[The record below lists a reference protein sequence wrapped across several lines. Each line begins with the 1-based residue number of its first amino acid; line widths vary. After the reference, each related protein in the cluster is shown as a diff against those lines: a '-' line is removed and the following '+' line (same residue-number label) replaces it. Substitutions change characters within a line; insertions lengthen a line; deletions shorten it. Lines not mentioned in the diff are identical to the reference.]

1 MFKRSNILVSHSIAG
16 SIAMVGALLHPM
28 AQAAFENPAKTS
40 NISVSVDGNAVP
52 ISITANRAAPGA
64 LVASADALLASIT
77 TNPTDATN
85 GNVTDVAATG
95 GSQGGGARVNLVIS
109 GNTVTGVTVIKE
121 GAGYQQ
127 GDTLTVGAI
136 YIPGTNTDLV
146 FTLVADDIDNLEALP
161 FAAFGNG
168 DSGGNGTNELS
179 LLRAVKGGG
188 EVRLLAQ
195 GGVIEKSCDGGGTKY
210 YQRARVTLSGLPS
223 AAKHVW
229 AFYDPR
235 VGAIFNSD
243 EPRGQ
248 PHFNAKSGFDDAW
261 PRITN
266 AGDQVKLC
274 DNTTLYVDGA
284 PGVLTLGDDPVGDD
298 DFTRA
303 TAGMKKV
310 VDNNVT
316 TTYFDV
322 YVPMEG
328 RANST
333 TTGITLAMGFV
344 VDVGQNGILDDT
356 TDDVAFEAWVS
367 SEPWWDTPP
376 GQSGNETD
384 EFNTLLPACAASP
397 DANAPAC
404 FVKASSG
411 VFQANGTTRVGGE
424 DDFSVWTTQI
434 TDDEDGDVFDSIIEL
449 APIAA
454 NNGTDFAITSGSI
467 VKMTVSWPT
476 AGQLYPGVND
486 SPEYGQ
492 GAGKIDLLKLA
503 ADTPVKVD
511 TTTAEIDNN
520 KNKWSN
526 ATVGNRVVS
535 TLIGEARTTSA
546 AISRE
551 TWWPQ
556 CDVTFNESNS
566 VESSSCGADMTSNV
580 TSDYMVFS
588 SVPAKLAVIVDSLVE
603 QVAGGL
609 VSTNGQGFSFG
620 RQTFDPDDP
629 AYEFTTTGPSFN
641 SAGTARSTDG
651 FYYVCLPAT
660 YLDQVHGTDAA
671 TATSSWIGTRKDGA
685 ASAQSLAV
693 DFQPGT
699 CGLDD
704 AGLVAKVAQFGYSSP
719 VFQLRSGAP
728 GQPTIT
734 QVTMGNGQAVV
745 TFTPPANSGGSAI
758 TQYVVTANP
767 GGITKNCGTTSPC
780 TVTGLTNGT
789 DYTLTITATNG
800 NGTSSASAAFA
811 AASAVAVAV
820 PVPVPTLPITLL
832 LLMALGLLF
841 LARLKGISRR

>member
-1 MFKRSNILVSHSIAG
+1 MITKRKALGSHNIAW

-28 AQAAFENPAKTS
+28 AQAAFKTPPKTS
-40 NISVSVDGNAVP
+40 NISVSVDGNAVD
-52 ISITANRAAPGA
+52 ISITANRATPGA
-64 LVASADALLASIT
+64 LVASADALSTSIT
-77 TNPTDATN
+77 QNVTGATN
-85 GNVTDVAATG
+85 GNVVNRPTTTS
-95 GSQGGGARVNLVIS
+95 GSGSGARVSLLVAGNAVSDVSVVSEGS
-109 GNTVTGVTVIKE
+109 GY
-121 GAGYQQ
+121 AA
-127 GDTLTVGAI
+127 GDTLTVAASD
-136 YIPGTNTDLV
+136 IPNASQNLV
-146 FTLVADDIDNLEALP
+146 IQLVADDIDNLEALP

-168 DSGGNGTNELS
+168 NSEGNGLKELS
-179 LLRAVKGGG
+179 LLRAVKGPSPSG

-195 GGVIEKSCDGGGTKY
+195 GGVIEKSCAGGGTQY

-223 AAKHVW
+223 NGAKDVW

-235 VGAIFNSD
+235 VGATGGN
-243 EPRGQ
+243 PNVQRGQ
-248 PHFNAKSGFDDAW
+248 PHFNAKSGFNDAW

-266 AGDQVKLC
+266 AGDQIKLC
-274 DNTTLYVDGA
+274 DNTTPYVDGTA
-284 PGVLTLGDDPVGDD
+284 GVLTLGNGGEARP
-298 DFTRA
+298 

-310 VDNNVT
+310 VDDNVT
-316 TTYFDV
+316 QTSFDV

-328 RANST
+328 RADSI

-344 VDVGQNGILDDT
+344 VNVGQDALNDESA
-356 TDDVAFEAWVS
+356 DVAFEAWVS

-376 GQSGNETD
+376 GQGGNTTD

-397 DANAPAC
+397 AANDPAC

-411 VFQANGTTRVGGE
+411 VFYADGTTRVRDE

-434 TDDEDGDVFDSIIEL
+434 TPEQGNGFDSIIEL
-449 APIAA
+449 GRIAPL
-454 NNGTDFAITSGSI
+454 NGGDFAITSGWI

-476 AGQLYPGVND
+476 AGQLYPGVNG

-492 GAGKIDLLKLA
+492 GVGKIDLLKLV

-511 TTTAEIDNN
+511 TTTAAIDDN

-526 ATVGNRVVS
+526 ARVSNRVVT

-556 CDVTFNESNS
+556 CDVTFDESNAVVS
-566 VESSSCGADMTSNV
+566 KKCGADMASNV

-588 SVPAKLAVIVDSLVE
+588 SVPARLAVIVDSLVDK
-603 QVAGGL
+603 VAGGL

-620 RQTFDPDDP
+620 RQTFDADDP
-629 AYEFTTTGPSFN
+629 AYEFTSSGPSYN
-641 SAGTARSTDG
+641 SAGAARTADG

-671 TATSSWIGTRKDGA
+671 TAESSWIGTRKDGA
-685 ASAQSLAV
+685 QTRQNLASVAFA
-693 DFQPGT
+693 PGT
-699 CGLDD
+699 CGLND
-704 AGLVAKVAQFGYSSP
+704 AGLVAKVAAFGYSSP
-719 VFQLRSGAP
+719 VFQLKSGVP

-745 TFTPPANSGGSAI
+745 TFTAPASPGSSAI

-767 GGITKNCGTTSPC
+767 GGITKDCGTTSPC

-789 DYTLTITATNG
+789 NYTFTITATNS
-800 NGTSSASAAFA
+800 NGTSSPSAGYSSGAT
-811 AASAVAVAV
+811 SIQ
-820 PVPVPTLPITLL
+820 TLPTALL
-832 LLMALGLLF
+832 LLLSLGLLS
-841 LARLKGISRR
+841 LVRLKGISRR

>member
-1 MFKRSNILVSHSIAG
+1 MITKRKALGSHNIAW

-28 AQAAFENPAKTS
+28 AQAAFKTPPKTS
-40 NISVSVDGNAVP
+40 NISVSVDGNAVD
-52 ISITANRAAPGA
+52 ISITANRATPGA
-64 LVASADALLASIT
+64 LVASADALSTSIT
-77 TNPTDATN
+77 QNVTGATN
-85 GNVTDVAATG
+85 GNVVNRPTTTS
-95 GSQGGGARVNLVIS
+95 GSGSGARVSLLVA
-109 GNTVTGVTVIKE
+109 GNAVSDVTVVSE
-121 GAGYQQ
+121 GSGYAA
-127 GDTLTVGAI
+127 GDTLTVAASD
-136 YIPGTNTDLV
+136 IPNASQNLV
-146 FTLVADDIDNLEALP
+146 IQLVADDIDNLEALP

-168 DSGGNGTNELS
+168 NSEGNGLKELS
-179 LLRAVKGGG
+179 LLRAVKGPSPSG

-195 GGVIEKSCDGGGTKY
+195 GGVIEKSCAGGGTQY

-223 AAKHVW
+223 NGAKDVW

-235 VGAIFNSD
+235 VGATGGN
-243 EPRGQ
+243 PNVQRGQ
-248 PHFNAKSGFDDAW
+248 PHFNAKSGFNDAW
-261 PRITN
+261 PRITD
-266 AGDQVKLC
+266 AGAQIKLC
-274 DNTTLYVDGA
+274 DNTTPYVDGTA
-284 PGVLTLGDDPVGDD
+284 GVLTLGNGGEARP
-298 DFTRA
+298 

-310 VDNNVT
+310 VDDNVT
-316 TTYFDV
+316 QTSFDV

-328 RANST
+328 RADSI

-344 VDVGQNGILDDT
+344 VNVGQDALNDESA
-356 TDDVAFEAWVS
+356 DVAFEAWVS

-376 GQSGNETD
+376 GQGGNTTD

-397 DANAPAC
+397 AANDPAC

-411 VFQANGTTRVGGE
+411 VFYADGTTRVRDE

-434 TDDEDGDVFDSIIEL
+434 TPEQGNGFDSIIEL
-449 APIAA
+449 GRIAPL
-454 NNGTDFAITSGSI
+454 NGGDFAITSGWI

-476 AGQLYPGVND
+476 AGQLYPGVNG

-492 GAGKIDLLKLA
+492 GVGKIDLLKLV

-511 TTTAEIDNN
+511 TTTAAIDDN

-526 ATVGNRVVS
+526 ARVSNRVVT

-556 CDVTFNESNS
+556 CDVTFDESNAVVS
-566 VESSSCGADMTSNV
+566 KKCGADMASNV

-588 SVPAKLAVIVDSLVE
+588 SVPARLAVIVDSLVDK
-603 QVAGGL
+603 VAGGL

-620 RQTFDPDDP
+620 RQTFDADDP
-629 AYEFTTTGPSFN
+629 AYEFTSSGPSYN
-641 SAGTARSTDG
+641 SAGAARTADG

-671 TATSSWIGTRKDGA
+671 TAKSSWIGTRKDGA
-685 ASAQSLAV
+685 QTRQNLASVAFA
-693 DFQPGT
+693 PGT
-699 CGLDD
+699 CGLND
-704 AGLVAKVAQFGYSSP
+704 AGLVAKVAAFGYSSP
-719 VFQLRSGAP
+719 VFQLKSGVP

-745 TFTPPANSGGSAI
+745 TFTAPASPGSSAI

-767 GGITKNCGTTSPC
+767 GGITKDCGTTSPC

-789 DYTLTITATNG
+789 NYTFTITATNS
-800 NGTSSASAAFA
+800 NGTSSPSAGYSSGAT
-811 AASAVAVAV
+811 SIQ
-820 PVPVPTLPITLL
+820 TLPTALL
-832 LLMALGLLF
+832 LLLSLGLLS
-841 LARLKGISRR
+841 LVRLKGISRR

>member
-1 MFKRSNILVSHSIAG
+1 MITKRKALGSHNIAW

-28 AQAAFENPAKTS
+28 AQAAFKTPPKTS
-40 NISVSVDGNAVP
+40 NISVSVDGNAVD
-52 ISITANRAAPGA
+52 ISITANRATPGA
-64 LVASADALLASIT
+64 LVASADALSTSIT
-77 TNPTDATN
+77 QNVTGATN
-85 GNVTDVAATG
+85 GNVVNRPTTTS
-95 GSQGGGARVNLVIS
+95 GSGSGARVSLLVA
-109 GNTVTGVTVIKE
+109 GNAVSDVTVVSE
-121 GAGYQQ
+121 GSGYAA
-127 GDTLTVGAI
+127 GDTLTVAASD
-136 YIPGTNTDLV
+136 IPNASQNLV
-146 FTLVADDIDNLEALP
+146 IQLVADDIDNLEALP

-168 DSGGNGTNELS
+168 NSEGNGLKELS
-179 LLRAVKGGG
+179 LLRAVKGPSPSG

-195 GGVIEKSCDGGGTKY
+195 GGVIEKSCAGGGTQY

-223 AAKHVW
+223 NGAKDVW

-235 VGAIFNSD
+235 VGATGGN
-243 EPRGQ
+243 PNVQRGQ
-248 PHFNAKSGFDDAW
+248 PHFNAKSGFNDAW

-266 AGDQVKLC
+266 AGDQIKLC
-274 DNTTLYVDGA
+274 DNTTPYVDGTA
-284 PGVLTLGDDPVGDD
+284 GVLTLGNGGEARP
-298 DFTRA
+298 

-310 VDNNVT
+310 VDDNVT
-316 TTYFDV
+316 QTSFDV

-328 RANST
+328 RADSI

-344 VDVGQNGILDDT
+344 VNVGQDALNDESA
-356 TDDVAFEAWVS
+356 DVAFEAWVS

-376 GQSGNETD
+376 GQGGNTTD

-397 DANAPAC
+397 AANDPAC

-411 VFQANGTTRVGGE
+411 VFYADGTTRVRDE

-434 TDDEDGDVFDSIIEL
+434 TPEQGNGFDSIIEL
-449 APIAA
+449 GRIAPL
-454 NNGTDFAITSGSI
+454 NGGDFAITSGWI

-476 AGQLYPGVND
+476 AGQLYPGVNG

-492 GAGKIDLLKLA
+492 GVGKIDLLKLV

-511 TTTAEIDNN
+511 TTTAAIDDN

-526 ATVGNRVVS
+526 ARVSNRVVT

-556 CDVTFNESNS
+556 CDVTFDESNAVVS
-566 VESSSCGADMTSNV
+566 KKCGADMASNV

-588 SVPAKLAVIVDSLVE
+588 SVPARLAVIVDSLVDK
-603 QVAGGL
+603 VAGGL

-620 RQTFDPDDP
+620 RQTFDADDP
-629 AYEFTTTGPSFN
+629 AYEFTSSGPSYN
-641 SAGTARSTDG
+641 SAGAARTADG

-671 TATSSWIGTRKDGA
+671 TAKSSWIGTRKDGA
-685 ASAQSLAV
+685 QTRQNLASVAFA
-693 DFQPGT
+693 PGT
-699 CGLDD
+699 CGLND
-704 AGLVAKVAQFGYSSP
+704 AGLVAKVAAFGYSSP
-719 VFQLRSGAP
+719 VFQLKSGVP

-745 TFTPPANSGGSAI
+745 TFTAPASPGSSAI

-767 GGITKNCGTTSPC
+767 GGITKDCGTTSPC

-789 DYTLTITATNG
+789 NYTFTITATNS
-800 NGTSSASAAFA
+800 NGTSSPSAGYSSGAT
-811 AASAVAVAV
+811 SIQ
-820 PVPVPTLPITLL
+820 TLPTALL
-832 LLMALGLLF
+832 LLLSLGLLS
-841 LARLKGISRR
+841 LVRLKGISRR

>member
-1 MFKRSNILVSHSIAG
+1 MITKRKALGSHNIAW

-28 AQAAFENPAKTS
+28 AQAAFKTPPKTS
-40 NISVSVDGNAVP
+40 NISVSVDGNAVD
-52 ISITANRAAPGA
+52 ISITANRATPGA
-64 LVASADALLASIT
+64 LVASADALSTSIT
-77 TNPTDATN
+77 QNVTGATN
-85 GNVTDVAATG
+85 GNVVNRPTTTS
-95 GSQGGGARVNLVIS
+95 GSGSGARVSLLVA
-109 GNTVTGVTVIKE
+109 GNAVSDVTVVSE
-121 GAGYQQ
+121 GSGYAA
-127 GDTLTVGAI
+127 GDTLTVAASD
-136 YIPGTNTDLV
+136 IPNASQNLIIQ
-146 FTLVADDIDNLEALP
+146 LVADDIDNLEALP

-168 DSGGNGTNELS
+168 NSEGNGLKELS
-179 LLRAVKGGG
+179 LLRAVKGPSPSG

-195 GGVIEKSCDGGGTKY
+195 GGVIEKSCAGGGTQY

-223 AAKHVW
+223 NGAKDVW

-235 VGAIFNSD
+235 VGATGGN
-243 EPRGQ
+243 PNVQRGQ
-248 PHFNAKSGFDDAW
+248 PHFNAKSGFNDAW

-266 AGDQVKLC
+266 AGDQIKLC
-274 DNTTLYVDGA
+274 DNTTPYVDGTA
-284 PGVLTLGDDPVGDD
+284 GVLTLGNGGEARP
-298 DFTRA
+298 

-310 VDNNVT
+310 VDDNVT
-316 TTYFDV
+316 QTSFDV

-328 RANST
+328 RADSI

-344 VDVGQNGILDDT
+344 VNVGQDALNDESA
-356 TDDVAFEAWVS
+356 DVAFEAWVS

-376 GQSGNETD
+376 GQGGNTTD

-397 DANAPAC
+397 AANDPAC

-411 VFQANGTTRVGGE
+411 VFYADGTTRVRDE

-434 TDDEDGDVFDSIIEL
+434 TPEQGNGFDSIIEL
-449 APIAA
+449 GRIAPL
-454 NNGTDFAITSGSI
+454 NGGDFAITSGWI

-476 AGQLYPGVND
+476 AGQLYPGVNG

-492 GAGKIDLLKLA
+492 GVGKIDLLKLV

-511 TTTAEIDNN
+511 TTTAAIDDN

-526 ATVGNRVVS
+526 ARVSNRVVT

-556 CDVTFNESNS
+556 CDVTFDESNAVVS
-566 VESSSCGADMTSNV
+566 KKCGADMASNV

-588 SVPAKLAVIVDSLVE
+588 SVPARLAVIVDSLVDK
-603 QVAGGL
+603 VAGGL

-620 RQTFDPDDP
+620 RQTFDADDP
-629 AYEFTTTGPSFN
+629 AYEFTSSGPSYN
-641 SAGTARSTDG
+641 SAGAARTADG

-671 TATSSWIGTRKDGA
+671 TAKSSWIGTRKDGA
-685 ASAQSLAV
+685 QTRQNLASVAFA
-693 DFQPGT
+693 PGT
-699 CGLDD
+699 CGLND
-704 AGLVAKVAQFGYSSP
+704 AGLVAKVAAFGYSSP
-719 VFQLRSGAP
+719 VFQLKSGVP

-745 TFTPPANSGGSAI
+745 TFTAPASPGSSAI

-767 GGITKNCGTTSPC
+767 GGITKDCGTTSPC

-789 DYTLTITATNG
+789 NYTFTITATNS
-800 NGTSSASAAFA
+800 NGTSSPSAGYSSGAT
-811 AASAVAVAV
+811 SIQ
-820 PVPVPTLPITLL
+820 TLPTALL
-832 LLMALGLLF
+832 LLLSLGLLS
-841 LARLKGISRR
+841 LVRLKGISRR

>member
-1 MFKRSNILVSHSIAG
+1 MITKRKALGSHNIAW

-28 AQAAFENPAKTS
+28 AQAAFKTPPKTS
-40 NISVSVDGNAVP
+40 NISVSVDGNAVD
-52 ISITANRAAPGA
+52 ISITANRATPGA
-64 LVASADALLASIT
+64 LVASADALSTSIT
-77 TNPTDATN
+77 QNVTGATN
-85 GNVTDVAATG
+85 GNVVNRPTTTS
-95 GSQGGGARVNLVIS
+95 GSGSGARVSLLVA
-109 GNTVTGVTVIKE
+109 GNAVSDVTVVSE
-121 GAGYQQ
+121 GSGYAA
-127 GDTLTVGAI
+127 GDTLTVAASD
-136 YIPGTNTDLV
+136 IPNASQNLV
-146 FTLVADDIDNLEALP
+146 IQLVADDIDNLEALP

-168 DSGGNGTNELS
+168 NSEGNGLKELS
-179 LLRAVKGGG
+179 LLRAVKGPSPSG

-195 GGVIEKSCDGGGTKY
+195 GGVIEKSCAGGGTQY

-223 AAKHVW
+223 NGAKDVW

-235 VGAIFNSD
+235 VGATGGN
-243 EPRGQ
+243 PNVQRGQ
-248 PHFNAKSGFDDAW
+248 PHFNAKSGFNDAW

-266 AGDQVKLC
+266 AGDQIKLC
-274 DNTTLYVDGA
+274 DNTTPYVDGTA
-284 PGVLTLGDDPVGDD
+284 GVLTLGNGGEARP
-298 DFTRA
+298 

-310 VDNNVT
+310 VDDNVT
-316 TTYFDV
+316 QTSFDV

-328 RANST
+328 RADSI

-344 VDVGQNGILDDT
+344 VNVGQDALNDESA
-356 TDDVAFEAWVS
+356 DVAFEAWVS

-376 GQSGNETD
+376 GQGGNTTD

-397 DANAPAC
+397 AANDPAC

-411 VFQANGTTRVGGE
+411 VFYADGTTRVRDE

-434 TDDEDGDVFDSIIEL
+434 TPEQGNGFDSIIEL
-449 APIAA
+449 GRIAPL
-454 NNGTDFAITSGSI
+454 NGGDFAITSGWI

-476 AGQLYPGVND
+476 AGQLYPGVNG

-492 GAGKIDLLKLA
+492 GVGKIDLLKLV

-511 TTTAEIDNN
+511 TTTAAIDDN

-526 ATVGNRVVS
+526 ARVSNRVVT

-556 CDVTFNESNS
+556 CDVTFDESNAVVS
-566 VESSSCGADMTSNV
+566 KKCGADMASNV

-588 SVPAKLAVIVDSLVE
+588 SVPARLAVIVDSLVDK
-603 QVAGGL
+603 VAGGL

-620 RQTFDPDDP
+620 RQTFDADDP
-629 AYEFTTTGPSFN
+629 AYEFTSSGPSYN
-641 SAGTARSTDG
+641 SAGAARTADG

-671 TATSSWIGTRKDGA
+671 TAKSSWIGTRKDGA
-685 ASAQSLAV
+685 QTRQNLASVAFA
-693 DFQPGT
+693 PGT
-699 CGLDD
+699 CGLND

-719 VFQLRSGAP
+719 VFQLKSGVP

-745 TFTPPANSGGSAI
+745 TFTAPASPGSSAI

-767 GGITKNCGTTSPC
+767 GGITKDCGTTSPC

-789 DYTLTITATNG
+789 NYTFTITATNS
-800 NGTSSASAAFA
+800 NGTSSPSAGYSSGAT
-811 AASAVAVAV
+811 SIQ
-820 PVPVPTLPITLL
+820 TLPTALL
-832 LLMALGLLF
+832 LLLSLGLLS
-841 LARLKGISRR
+841 LVRLKGISRR

>member
-1 MFKRSNILVSHSIAG
+1 MITKRKALGSHNIAW

-28 AQAAFENPAKTS
+28 AQAAFKTPPKTS
-40 NISVSVDGNAVP
+40 NISVSVDGNAVD
-52 ISITANRAAPGA
+52 ISITANRATPGA
-64 LVASADALLASIT
+64 LVASADALSTSIT
-77 TNPTDATN
+77 QNVTGATN
-85 GNVTDVAATG
+85 GNVVNKPTTTS
-95 GSQGGGARVNLVIS
+95 GSGSGARVSLLVA
-109 GNTVTGVTVIKE
+109 GNAVSDVTVVSE
-121 GAGYQQ
+121 GSGYAA
-127 GDTLTVGAI
+127 GDTLTVAASD
-136 YIPGTNTDLV
+136 IPNASQNLV
-146 FTLVADDIDNLEALP
+146 IQLVADDIDNLEALP

-168 DSGGNGTNELS
+168 NSEGNGLKELS
-179 LLRAVKGGG
+179 LLRAVKGPSPSG

-195 GGVIEKSCDGGGTKY
+195 GGVIEKSCAGGGTQY

-223 AAKHVW
+223 NGAKDVW

-235 VGAIFNSD
+235 VGATGGN
-243 EPRGQ
+243 PNVQRGQ
-248 PHFNAKSGFDDAW
+248 PHFNAKSGFNDAW

-266 AGDQVKLC
+266 AGDQIKLC
-274 DNTTLYVDGA
+274 DNTTPYVDGTA
-284 PGVLTLGDDPVGDD
+284 GVLTLGNGGEARP
-298 DFTRA
+298 

-310 VDNNVT
+310 VDDNVT
-316 TTYFDV
+316 QTSFDV

-328 RANST
+328 RADSI

-344 VDVGQNGILDDT
+344 VNVGQDALNDESA
-356 TDDVAFEAWVS
+356 DVAFEAWVS

-376 GQSGNETD
+376 GQGGNTTD

-397 DANAPAC
+397 AANDPAC

-411 VFQANGTTRVGGE
+411 VFYADGTTRVRDE

-434 TDDEDGDVFDSIIEL
+434 TPEQGNGFDSIIEL
-449 APIAA
+449 GRIAPL
-454 NNGTDFAITSGSI
+454 NGGDFAITSGWI

-476 AGQLYPGVND
+476 AGQLYPGVNG

-492 GAGKIDLLKLA
+492 GVGKIDLLKLV

-511 TTTAEIDNN
+511 TTTAAIDDN

-526 ATVGNRVVS
+526 ARVSNRVVT

-556 CDVTFNESNS
+556 CDVTFDESNAVVS
-566 VESSSCGADMTSNV
+566 KKCGADMASNV

-588 SVPAKLAVIVDSLVE
+588 SVPARLAVIVDSLVDK
-603 QVAGGL
+603 VAGGL

-620 RQTFDPDDP
+620 RQTFDADDP
-629 AYEFTTTGPSFN
+629 AYEFTSSGPSYN
-641 SAGTARSTDG
+641 SAGAARTADG

-671 TATSSWIGTRKDGA
+671 TAKSSWIGTRKDGA
-685 ASAQSLAV
+685 QTRQNLASVAFA
-693 DFQPGT
+693 PGT
-699 CGLDD
+699 CGLND
-704 AGLVAKVAQFGYSSP
+704 AGLVAKVAAFGYSSP
-719 VFQLRSGAP
+719 VFQLKSGVP

-745 TFTPPANSGGSAI
+745 TFTAPASPGSSAI

-767 GGITKNCGTTSPC
+767 GGITKDCGTTSPC

-789 DYTLTITATNG
+789 NYTFTITATNS
-800 NGTSSASAAFA
+800 NGTSSPSAGYSSGAT
-811 AASAVAVAV
+811 SIQ
-820 PVPVPTLPITLL
+820 TLPTALL
-832 LLMALGLLF
+832 LLLSLGLLS
-841 LARLKGISRR
+841 LVRLKGISRR

>member
-1 MFKRSNILVSHSIAG
+1 MITKRKALGSHNIAW

-28 AQAAFENPAKTS
+28 AQAAFKTPPKTS
-40 NISVSVDGNAVP
+40 NISVSVDGNAVD
-52 ISITANRAAPGA
+52 ISITANRATPGA
-64 LVASADALLASIT
+64 LVASADALSTSIT
-77 TNPTDATN
+77 QNVTGATN
-85 GNVTDVAATG
+85 GNVVNRPTTTS
-95 GSQGGGARVNLVIS
+95 GSGSGARVSLLVAGNAVSDVSVVSEGS
-109 GNTVTGVTVIKE
+109 GY
-121 GAGYQQ
+121 AA
-127 GDTLTVGAI
+127 GDTLTVAASD
-136 YIPGTNTDLV
+136 IPNASQNLV
-146 FTLVADDIDNLEALP
+146 IQLVADDIDNLEALP

-168 DSGGNGTNELS
+168 NSEGNGLKELS
-179 LLRAVKGGG
+179 LLRAVKGPSPSG

-195 GGVIEKSCDGGGTKY
+195 GGVIEKSCAGGGTQY

-223 AAKHVW
+223 NGAKDVW

-235 VGAIFNSD
+235 VGATGGN
-243 EPRGQ
+243 PNVQRGQ
-248 PHFNAKSGFDDAW
+248 PHFNAKSGFNDAW

-266 AGDQVKLC
+266 AGDQIKLC
-274 DNTTLYVDGA
+274 DNTTPYVDGTA
-284 PGVLTLGDDPVGDD
+284 GVLTLGNGGEARP
-298 DFTRA
+298 

-310 VDNNVT
+310 VDDNVT
-316 TTYFDV
+316 QTSFDV

-328 RANST
+328 RADSI

-344 VDVGQNGILDDT
+344 VNVGQDALNDESA
-356 TDDVAFEAWVS
+356 DVAFEAWVS

-376 GQSGNETD
+376 GQGGNTTD

-397 DANAPAC
+397 AANDPAC

-411 VFQANGTTRVGGE
+411 VFYADGTTRVRDE

-434 TDDEDGDVFDSIIEL
+434 TPEQGNGFDSIIEL
-449 APIAA
+449 GRIAPL
-454 NNGTDFAITSGSI
+454 NGGDFAITSGWI

-476 AGQLYPGVND
+476 AGQLYPGVNG

-492 GAGKIDLLKLA
+492 GVGKIDLLKLV

-511 TTTAEIDNN
+511 TTTAAIDDN

-526 ATVGNRVVS
+526 ARVSNRVVT

-556 CDVTFNESNS
+556 CDVTFDESNAVVS
-566 VESSSCGADMTSNV
+566 KKCGADMASNV

-588 SVPAKLAVIVDSLVE
+588 SVPARLAVIVDSLVDK
-603 QVAGGL
+603 VAGGL

-620 RQTFDPDDP
+620 RQTFDADDP
-629 AYEFTTTGPSFN
+629 AYEFTSSGPSYN
-641 SAGTARSTDG
+641 SAGAARTADG

-671 TATSSWIGTRKDGA
+671 TAKSSWIGTRKDGA
-685 ASAQSLAV
+685 QTRQNLASVAFA
-693 DFQPGT
+693 PGT
-699 CGLDD
+699 CGLND
-704 AGLVAKVAQFGYSSP
+704 AGLVAKVAAFGYSSP
-719 VFQLRSGAP
+719 VFQLKSGVP

-745 TFTPPANSGGSAI
+745 TFTAPASPGSSAI

-767 GGITKNCGTTSPC
+767 GGITKDCGTTSPC

-789 DYTLTITATNG
+789 NYTFTITATNS
-800 NGTSSASAAFA
+800 NGTSSPSAGYSSGAT
-811 AASAVAVAV
+811 SIQ
-820 PVPVPTLPITLL
+820 TLPTALL
-832 LLMALGLLF
+832 LLLSLGLLS
-841 LARLKGISRR
+841 LVRLKGISRR